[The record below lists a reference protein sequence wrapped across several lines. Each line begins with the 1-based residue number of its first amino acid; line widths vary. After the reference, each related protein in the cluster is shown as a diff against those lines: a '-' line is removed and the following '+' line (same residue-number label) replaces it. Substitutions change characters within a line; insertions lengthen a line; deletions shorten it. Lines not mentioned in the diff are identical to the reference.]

1 MMKPKSKR
9 PLAVWSTAAFTAF
22 VISLS
27 PVGTYAAHAATVT
40 EVKGRLVR
48 FHPCKLLR
56 RQAGIRRFLPVGGL

>member
-40 EVKGRLVR
+40 EVKGTVS
-48 FHPCKLLR
+48 
-56 RQAGIRRFLPVGGL
+56 AVSPVQTPAAPERNTTVPPLS